1 MQMCDVV
8 EFKVTCV
15 FRKDIRCTYKL
26 TNLDIKNRIEL
37 RSIPRPDCI
46 RLYFFHNNFELL

>member
-1 MQMCDVV
+1 MCDVV